1 MKSILLFFFVGCLVV
16 QSAPI
21 FGQNRN
27 RDVVRIFYGEPYTV
41 VENQIYDG
49 SRRHAIYS
57 YIIAN
62 MTTPGFDAFQF
73 LPADDQAE
81 LRRMIPNK
89 DASKEVV
96 LEYVMTKMADNNRRE
111 TALMTMWKNKKDG
124 LQRIVT
130 LGK

>member
-1 MKSILLFFFVGCLVV
+1 MKVSTRIVMVCFVLIGFDAV
-16 QSAPI
+16 A
-21 FGQNRN
+21 QNRSN
-27 RDVVRIFYGEPYTV
+27 NVVRIFYGEPYTV
-41 VENQIYDG
+41 VENSIYDG

-62 MTTPGFDAFQF
+62 MTTPGFDSFQY
-73 LPADDQAE
+73 LPPDDQQE

-89 DASKEVV
+89 DLSKEVI
-96 LEYVMTKMADNNRRE
+96 LEYVMTKIADNNRRE